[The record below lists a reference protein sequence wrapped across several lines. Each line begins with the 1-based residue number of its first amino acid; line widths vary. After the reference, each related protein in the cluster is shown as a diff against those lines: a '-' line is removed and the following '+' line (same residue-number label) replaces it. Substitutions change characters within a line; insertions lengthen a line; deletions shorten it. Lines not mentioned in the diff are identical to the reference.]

1 MMEVFGMSKFMK
13 KLILLALFITATFL
27 TANAQYT
34 KLCDFTDAAN
44 GSYPGGSLF
53 SDGTFLYGM
62 TREGGNGMGVIFK
75 IKPDG
80 TGYSKLLDFAGAAN
94 GSYPEGGALI
104 SDGTFLY
111 GMTIGGGTN
120 GMGVIFK
127 IKPDGTS
134 YSKLLDFAGLAN
146 GRYPEGSLISDGTFL
161 YGMTSEGGT
170 NGLGVIF
177 KIMPDGTGYSK
188 LLDFAGAANGRL
200 PNGSLISDGI
210 FLYGMTLYG
219 GTNDIGVIFKIK
231 PDGTGYFKILDFAG
245 AANGKEPYGSLISDG
260 TFLYGMTSWG
270 GANDMGVIFK
280 IMPDGTGYSK
290 ILDFAGTANGSY
302 PEGSL
307 ISDGTFLYGMT
318 AYGGINDMGVI
329 FKIKSDG
336 TGYSRLLNFAGAA
349 NGRQPWGSLI
359 SDGTFLYGM
368 TFYGGTYD
376 VGTVFKY
383 QYYVNGIAE
392 NNAGAGF
399 NVYPNPGSGKFL
411 ISSNR
416 DISSIEIYNSMGKK
430 VFQSKNPHKEI
441 DISNQTKGIYFIKI
455 YNGQTVLAKKIV
467 IQ

>member
-1 MMEVFGMSKFMK
+1 
-13 KLILLALFITATFL
+13 
-27 TANAQYT
+27 
-34 KLCDFTDAAN
+34 
-44 GSYPGGSLF
+44 
-53 SDGTFLYGM
+53 
-62 TREGGNGMGVIFK
+62 
-75 IKPDG
+75 
-80 TGYSKLLDFAGAAN
+80 
-94 GSYPEGGALI
+94 
-104 SDGTFLY
+104 
-111 GMTIGGGTN
+111 
-120 GMGVIFK
+120 
-127 IKPDGTS
+127 
-134 YSKLLDFAGLAN
+134 
-146 GRYPEGSLISDGTFL
+146 
-161 YGMTSEGGT
+161 
-170 NGLGVIF
+170 
-177 KIMPDGTGYSK
+177 
-188 LLDFAGAANGRL
+188 
-200 PNGSLISDGI
+200 
-210 FLYGMTLYG
+210 
-219 GTNDIGVIFKIK
+219 
-231 PDGTGYFKILDFAG
+231 
-245 AANGKEPYGSLISDG
+245 
-260 TFLYGMTSWG
+260 
-270 GANDMGVIFK
+270 
-280 IMPDGTGYSK
+280 
-290 ILDFAGTANGSY
+290 Y

-455 YNGQTVLAKKIV
+455 YDGQTVLAKKIV